1 MRKVSFFIFV
11 VAALTLGA
19 SDLSQEQMKMLQ
31 DPGGW
36 QYITVSDNDSGIQT
50 QHTCFDGH
58 PHPDECSGTLTLRS
72 DKTFAKDVYIHH
84 QGVQRTGTYELNGDQ
99 LAFYDE
105 FGTKDGPY
113 TVAIDTANKTMTLD
127 MPQLHISLQ
136 LESAYK
142 KESRKTADSRN
153 SEVRRSPGRF

>member
-1 MRKVSFFIFV
+1 MRKTSFFIFV
-11 VAALTLGA
+11 VATALALGA
-19 SDLSQEQMKMLQ
+19 SDLSQDQMKLLQ

-50 QHTCFDGH
+50 KHTCFDGH
-58 PHPDECSGTLTLRS
+58 PHPDECSGTLTFRS

-105 FGTKDGPY
+105 FGTEDGPY
-113 TVAIDTANKTMTLD
+113 TVATDTATKTMTLD
-127 MPQLHISLQ
+127 MPQLHIGLQ
-136 LESAYK
+136 LESSYK
-142 KESRKTADSRN
+142 KALRKKSEESD
-153 SEVRRSPGRF
+153 